1 MSLISNLP
9 AQAVLPLKAY
19 DLEALLK
26 DAVRA
31 DQTVLRADFDGVAD
45 KAGVMDRL
53 ASGFALPEHFGRNLD
68 ALADC
73 LSELEPEEADRPGFV
88 VILRHLPDGAGFSR
102 DQREALL
109 DVFRDTADVFFDRG
123 VAFRVFYSV
132 GAKAA

>member
-26 DAVRA
+26 DAVRV
-31 DQTVLRADFDGVAD
+31 DQTVLRADFDGVND
-45 KAGVMDRL
+45 KAGVMERL
-53 ASGFALPEHFGRNLD
+53 ASGFSLPEHFGRNLD

-109 DVFRDTADVFFDRG
+109 DVFRDTADAFFDRG
-123 VAFRVFYSV
+123 LAFRVFYSV
-132 GAKAA
+132 AARAG